1 MASYARLKSVGASI
15 EGGGILSNIDELRTS
30 LQRYVMIRNQ
40 NIFASVREKMGN
52 IAMKAAQF
60 TTFSDKGKIRAEIS
74 NAPNKG
80 STGQGKPYVGQYK
93 IINWERKLKG
103 LKPLGN
109 TNRPIIGHK
118 FIKKTTKDLGM
129 GSGAFKT
136 TSYHTKP
143 IFGTRKPEIRN
154 GKKVEKHM
162 DGKYKSFI
170 QARIRGIKWL
180 RIGWAIAAKKLGKP
194 FGKGDFGDDTM
205 ARLDGR
211 AYGGGS
217 EIRKYS
223 DTKYEFRIWNGV
235 GIFDHRYRGKK
246 ATALPLRP
254 DSDIKKARD
263 IQETAL
269 KKAVTEEIKNMNKL
283 ILERLLKVWTGKN
296 IKVQAI

>member
-1 MASYARLKSVGASI
+1 
-15 EGGGILSNIDELRTS
+15 
-30 LQRYVMIRNQ
+30 
-40 NIFASVREKMGN
+40 
-52 IAMKAAQF
+52 
-60 TTFSDKGKIRAEIS
+60 
-74 NAPNKG
+74 
-80 STGQGKPYVGQYK
+80 VGQYK

-109 TNRPIIGHK
+109 TNRPIIGQK
-118 FIKKTTKDLGM
+118 FIKKTTKDFGM

-143 IFGTRKPEIRN
+143 IFGTRKPQIKN
-154 GKKVEKHM
+154 GKAVEKHM

-180 RIGWAIAAKKLGKP
+180 RIGWAIAAAKLGKP
-194 FGKGDFGDDTM
+194 FGKGDFGEDTM

-223 DTKYEFRIWNGV
+223 DTKYEFKIWNGV

-246 ATALPLRP
+246 STALPLRP
-254 DSDIKKARD
+254 DSDVKRARAF
-263 IQETAL
+263 QEEGL
-269 KKAVTEEIKNMNKL
+269 RRAVREEIKSMNKL
-283 ILERLLKVWTGKN
+283 ILERLLKIWYGKN
-296 IKVQAI
+296 IKVQAL